1 VTGPYASEEFRL
13 IAARLIP
20 SPGQLRGAATSKSNL
35 EFRGPLMS
43 SIEKTRRDF
52 LKAGSAALAASAVSW
67 NASSYAAIVGA
78 NDRVRVGVVGCGD
91 RMKSAL
97 IPAFLEH
104 AKELNFEFVAVS
116 DIWSRRREEG
126 AAYVQKL
133 SGSAVD
139 AVRNNDEL
147 YARKDVDAVLIATA
161 DFQHA
166 LHGVEAVEAGRD
178 AYVEKPT
185 AHTMKDARRFLAAVK
200 KTGKIVQVGT
210 QRRSTPSY
218 QKAAE
223 YIKSGQFGDIVMVE
237 MTWNV
242 NQPGRW
248 RRPDV
253 VPLLK
258 EQDTDWKRYL
268 LECPYE
274 PFDARKYLEFRL
286 FWPYSSGIPDQWLVH
301 QIDTVHWFTGL
312 PHPRSVVANGGI
324 YLWKDGRQN
333 WDTMT
338 AVFDYGPLDD
348 RSKGFQVQY
357 SSRFT
362 NSAGGVKELY
372 YSNGGMIDMDKQTVT
387 PTGGLNARNA
397 AEMGMKAN
405 QLPSFSL
412 VEHAEAV
419 STAAD
424 TGKDPMTSANM
435 RNWMECVRS
444 RKTPNASIEAGYS
457 HSIAL
462 CMNVAAIQTGEKVT
476 FDDKTQQVMAGGKV
490 YA

>member
-1 VTGPYASEEFRL
+1 MV
-13 IAARLIP
+13 
-20 SPGQLRGAATSKSNL
+20 L
-35 EFRGPLMS
+35 E
-43 SIEKTRRDF
+43 KNDRRQF
-52 LKAGSAALAASAVSW
+52 LKVGGAALAATAVSW
-67 NASSYAAIVGA
+67 NASSYAAILGA

-91 RMKSAL
+91 RMKGAL
-97 IPAFLEH
+97 IPAFLQN
-104 AKELNFEFVAVS
+104 AKDMNFEFVAVS
-116 DIWSRRREEG
+116 DIWNRRREEG
-126 AAYVQKL
+126 AAHIQKL
-133 SGSAVD
+133 TGTPIA

-166 LHGVEAVEAGRD
+166 QHGIEAVNAGRD

-185 AHTMKDARRFLAAVK
+185 AHTMADARNFLAAVK

-218 QKAAE
+218 MKAAE
-223 YIKSGQFGDIVMVE
+223 YIKSGAFGDIVMVE

-253 VPLLK
+253 VPLLNEK
-258 EQDTDWKRYL
+258 DTDWKRYL
-268 LECPYE
+268 LNCPYE
-274 PFDARKYLEFRL
+274 PFNARKYLEFRL

-348 RSKGFQVQY
+348 PTKGFQVQY

-387 PTGGLNARNA
+387 PTGGLTARSA
-397 AEMGMKAN
+397 AEMKMKAN

-412 VEHAEAV
+412 SEHVEAA

-424 TGKDPMTSANM
+424 TGGDNQTSANM

-462 CMNVAAIQTGEKVT
+462 CMNVAAIQTGPKVT
-476 FDDKTQQVMAGGKV
+476 FDDRTQQVIAGGKV

>member
-1 VTGPYASEEFRL
+1 ML
-13 IAARLIP
+13 ND
-20 SPGQLRGAATSKSNL
+20 SN
-35 EFRGPLMS
+35 
-43 SIEKTRRDF
+43 RREF
-52 LKAGSAALAASAVSW
+52 LKAGSAALAATAISSNVSW
-67 NASSYAAIVGA
+67 AASSYNQILGA
-78 NDRVRVGVVGCGD
+78 NDRVRVGVIGCGD

-97 IPAFLEH
+97 IPAFLQN
-104 AKELNFEFVAVS
+104 AKDMNFQFVAVS
-116 DIWSRRREEG
+116 DIWNRRREEG

-133 SGSAVD
+133 SGDPIVP
-139 AVRNNDEL
+139 VRNNDEL

-166 LHGVEAVEAGRD
+166 FHGTEAVNAGRD

-185 AHTMKDARRFLAAVK
+185 AHKMEDARIFRAAVHK
-200 KTGKIVQVGT
+200 SGKIVQVGT

-218 QKAAE
+218 IKAAE
-223 YIKSGQFGDIVMVE
+223 YIKSGAFGDIVMVE

-248 RRPDV
+248 RRPDA

-258 EQDTDWKRYL
+258 EEDTDWKRYL
-268 LECPYE
+268 TNYPHDS
-274 PFDARKYLEFRL
+274 FDPRKYLEFRL

-348 RSKGFQVQY
+348 LSKGFQVQY

-387 PTGGLNARNA
+387 SAGGLSARSA
-397 AEMGMKAN
+397 AEMGMKPN
-405 QLPSFSL
+405 LLNSFSL
-412 VEHAEAV
+412 VEKAESI
-419 STAAD
+419 STDAD
-424 TGKDPMTSANM
+424 THSDPQTSANM

-462 CMNVAAIQTGEKVT
+462 CMNVAAIQTGQKVT
-476 FDDKTQQVMAGGKV
+476 FDEKTQQVIAGGKIF
-490 YA
+490 A

>member
-1 VTGPYASEEFRL
+1 MDLKSGNRREFL
-13 IAARLIP
+13 
-20 SPGQLRGAATSKSNL
+20 Q
-35 EFRGPLMS
+35 
-43 SIEKTRRDF
+43 
-52 LKAGSAALAASAVSW
+52 AGSAALAAATVSW
-67 NASSYAAIVGA
+67 NAKSYAAIVGA
-78 NDRVRVGVVGCGD
+78 NDRVRVGIIGCGD
-91 RMKSAL
+91 RMKGGDL
-97 IPAFLEH
+97 PAFQQH
-104 AKELNFEFVAVS
+104 ARELNFQIVAVS
-116 DIWSRRREEG
+116 DIWKRQREIG
-126 AAYVQKL
+126 AGFIEKL
-133 SGSAVD
+133 CGIRPD
-139 AVRNNDEL
+139 QVRNNDEL
-147 YARKDVDAVLIATA
+147 YARKDVDAVIIATA

-166 LHGVEAVEAGRD
+166 YHGVEAVEAGRD

-185 AHTMKDARRFLAAVK
+185 AHTMPDARKFLAAVK
-200 KTGKIVQVGT
+200 KSNRIVQIGT
-210 QRRSTPSY
+210 QRRSTPAY
-218 QKAAE
+218 MKAAE

-258 EQDTDWKRYL
+258 EEDTDWNRYL
-268 LECPYE
+268 LGGKLV

-312 PHPRSVVANGGI
+312 PHPRSCVANGGI
-324 YLWKDGRQN
+324 YLWKDGRTN

-348 RSKGFQVQY
+348 LSKGFQVQY

-362 NSAGGVKELY
+362 NSAGGVKEMY

-387 PTGGLNARNA
+387 PNGGLNAKFA
-397 AEMGMKAN
+397 AEMGMKPN
-405 QLPSFSL
+405 LLPSFSL
-412 VEHAEAV
+412 VDKVETV
-419 STAAD
+419 STDAN
-424 TGKDPMTSANM
+424 TGGDPQTSANM

-444 RKTPNASIEAGYS
+444 RKTPNAPVEAGYS

-462 CMNVAAIQTGEKVT
+462 CMNVAAIQTGQKVT
-476 FDDKTQQVMAGGKV
+476 FDEKTQQVMVGGKA
-490 YA
+490 YE

>member
-1 VTGPYASEEFRL
+1 MMELKATDRRGFMKL
-13 IAARLIP
+13 
-20 SPGQLRGAATSKSNL
+20 GAAA
-35 EFRGPLMS
+35 
-43 SIEKTRRDF
+43 
-52 LKAGSAALAASAVSW
+52 AGATAFS
-67 NASSYAAIVGA
+67 ASSYASILGA

-91 RMKSAL
+91 RMKSSL
-97 IPAFLEH
+97 IPAFQES
-104 AKELNFEFVAVS
+104 AKELNFELVAVS
-116 DIWSRRREEG
+116 DLWNRRREEG
-126 AAYVQKL
+126 SAFIQKL
-133 SGSAVD
+133 SGNPIAT
-139 AVRNNDEL
+139 ARNNDEL
-147 YARKDVDAVLIATA
+147 YARKDVDAVVIATA

-166 LHGVEAVEAGRD
+166 LHGVEAVSAGRD

-185 AHTMKDARRFLAAVK
+185 AHTMPDARAFLAAVK
-200 KTGKIVQVGT
+200 QTGKIVQVGT

-223 YIKSGQFGDIVMVE
+223 YIQSGKFGDIVMVE

-248 RRPDV
+248 RRPKA

-268 LECPYE
+268 LNRPYE

-348 RSKGFQVQY
+348 LSKGFQVQY
-357 SSRFT
+357 TSRFT

-372 YSNGGMIDMDKQTVT
+372 YSNGGMIDMDKQRVT
-387 PTGGLNARNA
+387 PEGGLEARDA
-397 AEMGMKAN
+397 AEMGMQAN
-405 QLPSFSL
+405 LLPSFPL
-412 VEHAEAV
+412 VEQAEAA
-419 STAAD
+419 STGAN
-424 TGKDPMTSANM
+424 TGRDPETSANV

-444 RKTPNASIEAGYS
+444 RKTPNASIEAGYH

-462 CMNVAAIQTGEKVT
+462 CMNVAAIQTGLKVT
-476 FDDKTQQVMAGGKV
+476 FNDKTQQVMAGGQV
-490 YA
+490 YE

>member
-1 VTGPYASEEFRL
+1 M
-13 IAARLIP
+13 
-20 SPGQLRGAATSKSNL
+20 ATQGND
-35 EFRGPLMS
+35 
-43 SIEKTRRDF
+43 RREF
-52 LKAGSAALAASAVSW
+52 LKMGGAALATTAVSW
-67 NASSYAAIVGA
+67 NATSYASIVGA
-78 NDRVRVGVVGCGD
+78 NDRVKVGIIGFGD
-91 RMKSAL
+91 RMRGGD
-97 IPAFLEH
+97 IPAFQQH
-104 AKELNFEFVAVS
+104 AKEMNFEIVAVS
-116 DIWSRRREEG
+116 DIWNRRREEG
-126 AAYVQKL
+126 AAYLQKL
-133 SGSAVD
+133 NGNSVV

-147 YARKDVDAVLIATA
+147 YARKDIDAVIIATA

-166 LHGVEAVEAGRD
+166 QHGIEAVKAGRD

-185 AHTMKDARRFLAAVK
+185 AHTMEDARQFRAAVK
-200 KTGKIVQVGT
+200 KSNQIIQIGT
-210 QRRSTPSY
+210 QRRSTPAY

-223 YIKSGQFGDIVMVE
+223 YIQSGKFGDIVMVE
-237 MTWNV
+237 MSWNV

-258 EQDTDWKRYL
+258 EEDTDWKRYL
-268 LECPYE
+268 MNRPYE

-312 PHPRSVVANGGI
+312 PHPRSCVANGGI
-324 YLWKDGRQN
+324 YLWKDGRKN

-348 RSKGFQVQY
+348 LSKGFQVQY
-357 SSRFT
+357 TSRFT

-372 YSNGGMIDMDKQTVT
+372 YSNAGMIDMDKQTVT
-387 PTGGLNARNA
+387 PNGGLSAKSA
-397 AEMGMKAN
+397 AEMKMQPN
-405 QLPSFSL
+405 LLPSFSL
-412 VEHAEAV
+412 VDKVQTV
-419 STAAD
+419 STDAD
-424 TGKDPMTSANM
+424 TKGDPQTSANM

-462 CMNVAAIQTGEKVT
+462 CMNVAAIQTGQKVT
-476 FDDKTQQVMAGGKV
+476 FDDKTQQVMVGGKV

>member
-1 VTGPYASEEFRL
+1 MA
-13 IAARLIP
+13 
-20 SPGQLRGAATSKSNL
+20 L
-35 EFRGPLMS
+35 E
-43 SIEKTRRDF
+43 RRDF
-52 LKAGSAALAASAVSW
+52 LKVGGSALAATAVSGW
-67 NASSYAAIVGA
+67 TAKSYAAVLGA
-78 NDRVRVGVVGCGD
+78 NDRVRTGVVGCGD
-91 RMKSAL
+91 RML
-97 IPAFLEH
+97 GGDIPAFV
-104 AKELNFEFVAVS
+104 ANQKDMNFELVAVS
-116 DIWSRRREEG
+116 DIWSIARDRG
-126 AAYVQKL
+126 AAKIEKM
-133 SGSAVD
+133 SGSKVD
-139 AVRNNDEL
+139 RVRNNDEL

-166 LHGVEAVEAGRD
+166 RHGIEAVKAGRD

-185 AHTMKDARRFLAAVK
+185 AHFMDDARDFRKAVHES
-200 KTGKIVQVGT
+200 GKIVQVGT

-218 QKAAE
+218 MKAAE
-223 YIKSGQFGDIVMVE
+223 YIQSGKFGDIVMVE
-237 MTWNV
+237 MSWNV

-258 EQDTDWKRYL
+258 EEDTDWKRY
-268 LECPYE
+268 CGNRIKD

-324 YLWKDGRQN
+324 YHWKDGRTN

-348 RSKGFQVQY
+348 MTKGFQVQY
-357 SSRFT
+357 TSRFT

-372 YSNGGMIDMDKQTVT
+372 YSNAGMIDMDKQTVT
-387 PTGGLNARNA
+387 PTGGLTKKFAD
-397 AEMGMKAN
+397 EMHMEPN
-405 QLPSFSL
+405 LLEPCSL
-412 VEHAEAV
+412 GVDKMETDA
-419 STAAD
+419 TAATAKGD
-424 TGKDPMTSANM
+424 PQTGANM

-462 CMNVAAIQTGEKVT
+462 CMNVAAIQTGQKVT

>member
-1 VTGPYASEEFRL
+1 M
-13 IAARLIP
+13 
-20 SPGQLRGAATSKSNL
+20 N
-35 EFRGPLMS
+35 PLD
-43 SIEKTRRDF
+43 TNRRDF
-52 LKAGSAALAASAVSW
+52 LKLGSAALATTAVSW
-67 NASSYAAIVGA
+67 NATSYASIIGA

-91 RMKSAL
+91 RMKQAL
-97 IPAFLEH
+97 IPCFH
-104 AKELNFEFVAVS
+104 QHSKELNFELVAVS
-116 DIWSRRREEG
+116 DLWNRRRDEG
-126 AAYVQKL
+126 VAYIEKVT
-133 SGSAVD
+133 GSKVTTA
-139 AVRNNDEL
+139 RNNDEL

-166 LHGVEAVEAGRD
+166 QHGIEAVNAGRD

-185 AHTMKDARRFLAAVK
+185 AHTMKDARNFLAAVK

-218 QKAAE
+218 QKAYE
-223 YIKSGQFGDIVMVE
+223 YIKSGKFGDIVMVE

-258 EQDTDWKRYL
+258 EEDTDWGRYQL
-268 LECPYE
+268 DLPKEA
-274 PFDARKYLEFRL
+274 FDARKYLEFRL

-301 QIDTVHWFTGL
+301 QIDTVHWFSGY
-312 PHPRSVVANGGI
+312 PHPRSVVANGGN
-324 YLWKDGRQN
+324 YLWHDGRKN

-338 AVFDYGPLDD
+338 AVFDYGPEDD
-348 RSKGFQVQY
+348 LTKGFQVQY

-372 YSNGGMIDMDKQTVT
+372 YSNGGMLDMDKQRVT
-387 PTGGLNARNA
+387 PDGGLTARSA
-397 AEMGMKAN
+397 AEMKMQPN
-405 QLPSFSL
+405 QLQSFSL
-412 VEHAEAV
+412 SEDVQKAE
-419 STAAD
+419 
-424 TGKDPMTSANM
+424 TSANTGADPQTSANV

-457 HSIAL
+457 HSVAL
-462 CMNVAAIQTGEKVT
+462 CMNIAAIQTGQKVT
-476 FDDKTQQVMAGGKV
+476 FNDKTQQVMVGGKV

>member
-1 VTGPYASEEFRL
+1 MMELKATDRRGFMKL
-13 IAARLIP
+13 
-20 SPGQLRGAATSKSNL
+20 GAAA
-35 EFRGPLMS
+35 
-43 SIEKTRRDF
+43 
-52 LKAGSAALAASAVSW
+52 AGATAFS
-67 NASSYAAIVGA
+67 ASSYASILGA

-91 RMKSAL
+91 RMKSSL
-97 IPAFLEH
+97 IPAFQES
-104 AKELNFEFVAVS
+104 AKELNFELVAVS
-116 DIWSRRREEG
+116 DLWNRRREEG
-126 AAYVQKL
+126 SAFIQKL
-133 SGSAVD
+133 SGNPIAT
-139 AVRNNDEL
+139 ARNNDEL
-147 YARKDVDAVLIATA
+147 YARKDVDAVVIATA

-166 LHGVEAVEAGRD
+166 LHGVEAVSAGRD

-185 AHTMKDARRFLAAVK
+185 AHTMPDARAFLAAVK
-200 KTGKIVQVGT
+200 QTGKIVQVGT

-223 YIKSGQFGDIVMVE
+223 YIQSGKFGDIVMVE

-248 RRPDV
+248 RRPKA

-268 LECPYE
+268 LNRPYE

-348 RSKGFQVQY
+348 LSKGFQVQY
-357 SSRFT
+357 TSRFT

-372 YSNGGMIDMDKQTVT
+372 YSIGGMIDMDKQRVT
-387 PTGGLNARNA
+387 PEGGLEARDA
-397 AEMGMKAN
+397 AEMGMQAN
-405 QLPSFSL
+405 LLPSFPL
-412 VEHAEAV
+412 VEQAEAA
-419 STAAD
+419 STGAN
-424 TGKDPMTSANM
+424 TGRDPETSANV

-444 RKTPNASIEAGYS
+444 RKTPNASIEAGYH

-462 CMNVAAIQTGEKVT
+462 CMNVAAIQTGLKVT
-476 FDDKTQQVMAGGKV
+476 FNDKTQQVMAGGQV
-490 YA
+490 YE

>member
-1 VTGPYASEEFRL
+1 M
-13 IAARLIP
+13 AAE
-20 SPGQLRGAATSKSNL
+20 GND
-35 EFRGPLMS
+35 
-43 SIEKTRRDF
+43 RREF
-52 LKAGSAALAASAVSW
+52 LKLSGAALASTAVSW
-67 NASSYAAIVGA
+67 NAKSYAAVIGA
-78 NDRVRVGVVGCGD
+78 NDRVKVGIVGFGD
-91 RMKSAL
+91 RMRGGD
-97 IPAFLEH
+97 IPAFQKN
-104 AKELNFEFVAVS
+104 AKELNFEIVAVS
-116 DIWSRRREEG
+116 DIWNRRREEG
-126 AAYVQKL
+126 AAYLSKL
-133 SGSAVD
+133 NSNTVVP
-139 AVRNNDEL
+139 VRNNDEL
-147 YARKDVDAVLIATA
+147 YARKDVDAVIIATA

-166 LHGVEAVEAGRD
+166 QHGIEAVKAGRD

-185 AHTMKDARRFLAAVK
+185 AHTMEDARQFRAAVK
-200 KTGKIVQVGT
+200 KSDRIIQIGT
-210 QRRSTPSY
+210 QRRSTPAY

-223 YIKSGQFGDIVMVE
+223 YIQSGKFGDIVMVE

-258 EQDTDWKRYL
+258 EADTDWKRYL
-268 LECPYE
+268 MNRPYE

-312 PHPRSVVANGGI
+312 PHPRSCVANGGI
-324 YLWKDGRQN
+324 YLWKDGRKN

-348 RSKGFQVQY
+348 LTKGFQVQY
-357 SSRFT
+357 TSRFT

-372 YSNGGMIDMDKQTVT
+372 FSNGGMIDMDKQTVT
-387 PTGGLNARNA
+387 PTGGLTAKSA
-397 AEMGMKAN
+397 AEMKMQAN
-405 QLPSFSL
+405 QLQPFSL
-412 VEHAEAV
+412 AGEKAESV
-419 STAAD
+419 STDAD
-424 TGKDPMTSANM
+424 THGDPQTAANM

-462 CMNVAAIQTGEKVT
+462 CMNVAAIQTGQKVT
-476 FDDKTQQVMAGGKV
+476 FDDKTQQVMVGGKV

>member
-1 VTGPYASEEFRL
+1 MT
-13 IAARLIP
+13 
-20 SPGQLRGAATSKSNL
+20 
-35 EFRGPLMS
+35 LMGNN
-43 SIEKTRRDF
+43 RREF
-52 LKAGSAALAASAVSW
+52 LKTSGAALAATAVSW
-67 NASSYAAIVGA
+67 NASSYASIVGA
-78 NDRVRVGVVGCGD
+78 NDRVKVGVIGCGD
-91 RMKSAL
+91 RMKSSL
-97 IPAFLEH
+97 IPAFQEH
-104 AKELNFEFVAVS
+104 AKEMNFEFVAVS
-116 DIWSRRREEG
+116 DIWNRRREEG

-133 SGSAVD
+133 NGNSIA

-166 LHGVEAVEAGRD
+166 LHGVEAVNAGRD

-185 AHTMKDARRFLAAVK
+185 AHTMEDARLFRAAVH

-223 YIKSGQFGDIVMVE
+223 YIQSGKFGDIVMVE

-268 LECPYE
+268 LNRPYE
-274 PFDARKYLEFRL
+274 AFDARKYLEFRL

-348 RSKGFQVQY
+348 LTKGFQVQY

-372 YSNGGMIDMDKQTVT
+372 YSNGGMIDMDKQRVT
-387 PTGGLNARNA
+387 PGGGMEAREA
-397 AEMGMKAN
+397 AAMGLKPN
-405 QLPSFSL
+405 LLPSFSL
-412 VEHAEAV
+412 VEKAETV
-419 STAAD
+419 SSGAD
-424 TGKDPMTSANM
+424 TGGDPQTSANM

-476 FDDKTQQVMAGGKV
+476 FDDKTQQVIAGGKV

>member
-1 VTGPYASEEFRL
+1 MST
-13 IAARLIP
+13 
-20 SPGQLRGAATSKSNL
+20 L
-35 EFRGPLMS
+35 ENN
-43 SIEKTRRDF
+43 RRDF
-52 LKAGSAALAASAVSW
+52 LKAGGAALAASAVSTGVSW
-67 NASSYAAIVGA
+67 PASSYAQILGA
-78 NDRVRVGVVGCGD
+78 NDRVRVAVVGAGD
-91 RMKSAL
+91 RMKGSL

-104 AKELNFEFVAVS
+104 AQELNFQFTALC
-116 DIWSRRREEG
+116 DLWNRRRDDG
-126 AAYVQKL
+126 VAYIQKL
-133 SGSAVD
+133 GGGTVD
-139 AVRNNDEL
+139 AARNTEEL

-166 LHGVEAVEAGRD
+166 LMGVEAVEAGRD

-185 AHTMKDARRFLAAVK
+185 AHTMDDARRFLAAVK

-210 QRRSTPSY
+210 QRRSTPAY

-223 YIKSGQFGDIVMVE
+223 YIQSGQFGDIVMVE

-258 EQDTDWKRYL
+258 AEDTDWRRYL
-268 LECPYE
+268 LNRPYE
-274 PFDARKYLEFRL
+274 PFNARKYLEFRL

-312 PHPRSVVANGGI
+312 PHPRSCVANGGI
-324 YLWKDGRQN
+324 YLWKDGRKN

-348 RSKGFQVQY
+348 ASKGFQVQY
-357 SSRFT
+357 TSRFT

-372 YSNGGMIDMDKQTVT
+372 YSNGGMLDMDKQTVT
-387 PTGGLNARNA
+387 PNGGLTAKYA

-405 QLPSFSL
+405 QLAPFSL
-412 VEHAEAV
+412 MGQPAEAA

-424 TGKDPMTSANM
+424 TGRDPMTSANM

-444 RKTPNASIEAGYS
+444 RKTPNAPIEAGYS

-462 CMNVAAIQTGEKVT
+462 CMNVAAIQTGLKVT
-476 FDDKTQQVMAGGKV
+476 FDDATQQVMAGGKV
-490 YA
+490 FA

>member
-1 VTGPYASEEFRL
+1 MPTPMPIQDSSNE
-13 IAARLIP
+13 
-20 SPGQLRGAATSKSNL
+20 TS
-35 EFRGPLMS
+35 
-43 SIEKTRRDF
+43 RRDF
-52 LKAGSAALAASAVSW
+52 VKIGGAALAVAATQT
-67 NASSYAAIVGA
+67 AHSYAKIIGA

-91 RMKSAL
+91 RMRGGD
-97 IPAFLEH
+97 IPAFLNS
-104 AKELNFEFVAVS
+104 AKDLNFQLVAVS
-116 DIWSRRREEG
+116 DIWKMRREDG
-126 AAYVQKL
+126 AAYVSKL
-133 SGSAVD
+133 TGDPIDPVA
-139 AVRNNDEL
+139 NNEAL
-147 YARKDVDAVLIATA
+147 YARNDIDAVLIATA

-166 LHGVEAVEAGRD
+166 QHGIEAVKAGRD

-185 AHTMKDARRFLAAVK
+185 AHTMKDARNFLAAVNNSSQ
-200 KTGKIVQVGT
+200 IIAVGT
-210 QRRSTPSY
+210 QRRSTPAY
-218 QKAAE
+218 IKAAE
-223 YIKSGQFGDIVMVE
+223 YIQSGKFGDIVMVE

-258 EQDTDWKRYL
+258 EEDTDWTRYQL
-268 LECPYE
+268 DLPKA

-324 YLWKDGRQN
+324 YLWKDGRTN

-348 RSKGFQVQY
+348 ATKGFQVQY
-357 SSRFT
+357 TSRFT
-362 NSAGGVKELY
+362 NAAGGTKELY

-387 PTGGLNARNA
+387 PTGGLSTREA
-397 AEMGMKAN
+397 AAMKMQAN
-405 QLPSFSL
+405 LLPSFSL
-412 VEHAEAV
+412 VEKAEKMDTDAN
-419 STAAD
+419 TAGAK
-424 TGKDPMTSANM
+424 GDPQTDANM

-444 RKTPNASIEAGYS
+444 RKTPNASIQAGYS

-462 CMNVAAIQTGEKVT
+462 CMNVAAIQSGQKVT
-476 FDDKTQQVMAGGKV
+476 FNEKTQQVMVGGKPYEHV
-490 YA
+490 

>member
-1 VTGPYASEEFRL
+1 M
-13 IAARLIP
+13 
-20 SPGQLRGAATSKSNL
+20 QNSN
-35 EFRGPLMS
+35 
-43 SIEKTRRDF
+43 RRDF
-52 LKAGSAALAASAVSW
+52 LKVSGAAMAATAVTWSAR
-67 NASSYAAIVGA
+67 SYAAILGA

-91 RMKSAL
+91 RMRQGDL
-97 IPAFLEH
+97 PAFQQS
-104 AKELNFEFVAVS
+104 AKDLNFQIVAVS

-126 AAYVQKL
+126 AAFIQKL
-133 SGSAVD
+133 CGNPVD
-139 AVRNNDEL
+139 QVRNNDEL

-166 LHGVEAVEAGRD
+166 QHGIEAVNAGRD

-185 AHTMKDARRFLAAVK
+185 ADTMEDARNFLAAVK
-200 KTGKIVQVGT
+200 KTGKIVQIGT
-210 QRRSTPSY
+210 QRRSTPAY
-218 QKAAE
+218 MKAAE
-223 YIKSGQFGDIVMVE
+223 YIKSGKFGDIVMVE

-258 EQDTDWKRYL
+258 EQDTDWKRFL
-268 LECPYE
+268 LNRPYE

-312 PHPRSVVANGGI
+312 AHPRSVVANGGI
-324 YLWKDGRQN
+324 YLWKDGRTN

-348 RSKGFQVQY
+348 LTKGFQVQY

-387 PTGGLNARNA
+387 PTGGLRAREA
-397 AEMGMKAN
+397 ASMGLKEN
-405 QLPSFSL
+405 LLPSFSL
-412 VEHAEAV
+412 VEKIETV
-419 STAAD
+419 STEAN
-424 TGKDPMTSANM
+424 TGGDPMTSANM

-444 RKTPNASIEAGYS
+444 RKTPNAPIEAGYN

-462 CMNVAAIQTGEKVT
+462 CMNIAAIQTGQKVT
-476 FDDKTQQVMAGGKV
+476 FDDKTQQVMVGGKV

>member
-1 VTGPYASEEFRL
+1 MTLQQV
-13 IAARLIP
+13 
-20 SPGQLRGAATSKSNL
+20 N
-35 EFRGPLMS
+35 
-43 SIEKTRRDF
+43 RRDF
-52 LKAGSAALAASAVSW
+52 LKAGSVALAATAVSW
-67 NASSYAAIVGA
+67 NASSYAGIVGA

-91 RMKSAL
+91 RMKQSL
-97 IPAFLEH
+97 IPAFQEH
-104 AKELNFEFVAVS
+104 AKELNFELVAIS
-116 DIWSRRREEG
+116 DLWSLRREEG
-126 AAYVQKL
+126 AAYIQKL
-133 SGSAVD
+133 SGNPIAT
-139 AVRNNDEL
+139 VRNNDEL
-147 YARKDVDAVLIATA
+147 YARKDVDAVLVATA

-166 LHGVEAVEAGRD
+166 LHGAEAVNAGRD

-185 AHTMKDARRFLAAVK
+185 ADTMADARLFLAAVK

-210 QRRSTPSY
+210 QRRSTPAY
-218 QKAAE
+218 RKAAE
-223 YIKSGQFGDIVMVE
+223 YIQSGKFGDIVMVE

-258 EQDTDWKRYL
+258 EQDTDWKRFL
-268 LECPYE
+268 LNRPQV

-348 RSKGFQVQY
+348 SAKGFQVQY

-387 PTGGLNARNA
+387 PTGGLRAREA
-397 AEMGMKAN
+397 AAMGLKEN
-405 QLPSFSL
+405 LLPSFSL
-412 VEHAEAV
+412 VEKAESA
-419 STAAD
+419 STSAD

-444 RKTPNASIEAGYS
+444 RKTPNASIQAGYN
-457 HSIAL
+457 HSVAL
-462 CMNVAAIQTGEKVT
+462 CMNIAAIQTGQKVT
-476 FDDKTQQVMAGGKV
+476 FNDKTQQVMVGGKV
-490 YA
+490 YE

>member
-1 VTGPYASEEFRL
+1 MNYNET
-13 IAARLIP
+13 
-20 SPGQLRGAATSKSNL
+20 N
-35 EFRGPLMS
+35 
-43 SIEKTRRDF
+43 RRDF
-52 LKAGSAALAASAVSW
+52 LKAGSAAVAATAVSW
-67 NASSYAAIVGA
+67 NAKSYAAIPGA

-91 RMKSAL
+91 RMKGAL
-97 IPAFLEH
+97 IPSFIQHCREM
-104 AKELNFEFVAVS
+104 NFEFVAVS
-116 DIWSRRREEG
+116 DIWNRRREEG
-126 AAYVQKL
+126 VAYIEKQGGGKVE
-133 SGSAVD
+133 

-185 AHTMKDARRFLAAVK
+185 AHTMEDARKFLAAVK
-200 KTGKIVQVGT
+200 KTGKIVQIGT

-258 EQDTDWKRYL
+258 EEDTDWKRYL
-268 LECPYE
+268 LDRPQV

-324 YLWKDGRQN
+324 YLWKDGREN

-348 RSKGFQVQY
+348 PSKGFQVQY
-357 SSRFT
+357 TSRFT

-372 YSNGGMIDMDKQTVT
+372 YSNGGMIDMDKQCVL
-387 PTGGLNARNA
+387 PEGGLTAKSA
-397 AEMGMKAN
+397 AEMKMKPN

-412 VEHAEAV
+412 VEHAEKA

-424 TGKDPMTSANM
+424 TGADPQTSANM

-444 RKTPNASIEAGYS
+444 RKTPNAPIEAGYS
-457 HSIAL
+457 HSVAL
-462 CMNVAAIQTGEKVT
+462 CMNVAAIQTGQKVT
-476 FDDKTQQVMAGGKV
+476 FDDATQQIMVGGKP

>member
-1 VTGPYASEEFRL
+1 M
-13 IAARLIP
+13 
-20 SPGQLRGAATSKSNL
+20 ATNESN
-35 EFRGPLMS
+35 
-43 SIEKTRRDF
+43 RRDF
-52 LKAGSAALAASAVSW
+52 LKTASVAAAGAAVAW
-67 NASSYAAIVGA
+67 NAQSYAQIMGS
-78 NDRVRVGVVGCGD
+78 NDRIRTAVIGYGD
-91 RMKSAL
+91 RMRGAL
-97 IPAFLEH
+97 IPAFLH
-104 AKELNFEFVAVS
+104 NAKDCNFQFVAVS
-116 DIWSRRREEG
+116 DIWNMRRDQG
-126 AAYVQKL
+126 AAMLTEKT
-133 SGSAVD
+133 GNKVD

-166 LHGVEAVEAGRD
+166 QHGAQAVNAGRD

-185 AHTMKDARRFLAAVK
+185 AHTMADARLFRDAVH

-218 QKAAE
+218 QKAYE

-258 EQDTDWKRYL
+258 EQDTDWNRYQL
-268 LECPYE
+268 NLPKV

-286 FWPYSSGIPDQWLVH
+286 FWPYSSGLPDQWLVH

-324 YLWKDGRQN
+324 YAWKDGRVN
-333 WDTMT
+333 WDTLT

-348 RSKGFQVQY
+348 LSKGFQVSY
-357 SSRFT
+357 STRQT

-372 YSNGGMIDMDKQTVT
+372 YSVGGMLDMDKQTVT
-387 PTGGLNARNA
+387 PTGGLTAKYA
-397 AEMGMKAN
+397 AEMKMQPDLLK
-405 QLPSFSL
+405 PFSL
-412 VEHAEAV
+412 DAGGEKVA
-419 STAAD
+419 TDAD
-424 TGKDPMTSANM
+424 THLDPQTSANM

-462 CMNVAAIQTGEKVT
+462 CMCIAAMQTGAKVT
-476 FDDKTQQVMAGGKV
+476 FDDKTQSVMAGGKRV
-490 YA
+490 EL

>member
-1 VTGPYASEEFRL
+1 MAL
-13 IAARLIP
+13 
-20 SPGQLRGAATSKSNL
+20 QDNN
-35 EFRGPLMS
+35 
-43 SIEKTRRDF
+43 RREF
-52 LKAGSAALAASAVSW
+52 LKLGGTALAATAVSW
-67 NASSYAAIVGA
+67 NAKSYAAIPGA
-78 NDRVRVGVVGCGD
+78 NDRVKVGIVGCGD
-91 RMKSAL
+91 RMRGGD
-97 IPAFLEH
+97 IPAFQQH
-104 AKELNFEFVAVS
+104 AKDMNFEIVAVS

-126 AAYVQKL
+126 AAYIQKL
-133 SGSAVD
+133 NDGSVTP
-139 AVRNNDEL
+139 VRNNDEL
-147 YARKDVDAVLIATA
+147 YARKDVDAVIIATA

-166 LHGVEAVEAGRD
+166 RHGVEAVNAGRD

-185 AHTMKDARRFLAAVK
+185 AHTMEDARLFRAAVH

-210 QRRSTPSY
+210 QRRSTPAY

-223 YIKSGQFGDIVMVE
+223 YIQSGKFGDIVMVE
-237 MTWNV
+237 MSWNV

-258 EQDTDWKRYL
+258 EEDTDWKRYL
-268 LECPYE
+268 MNRPYE

-324 YLWKDGRQN
+324 YLWKDGRKN

-348 RSKGFQVQY
+348 LSKGFQVQY
-357 SSRFT
+357 TSRFT

-387 PTGGLNARNA
+387 PTGGLTAKFG
-397 AEMGMKAN
+397 AEMKMPAN
-405 QLPSFSL
+405 LLTGFSL
-412 VEHAEAV
+412 VEKAEHMA
-419 STAAD
+419 TDAD
-424 TGKDPMTSANM
+424 THADPQTAANM

-462 CMNVAAIQTGEKVT
+462 CMNVAAIQTGQKVT
-476 FDDKTQQVMAGGKV
+476 FDDKTQQVMVGGKV